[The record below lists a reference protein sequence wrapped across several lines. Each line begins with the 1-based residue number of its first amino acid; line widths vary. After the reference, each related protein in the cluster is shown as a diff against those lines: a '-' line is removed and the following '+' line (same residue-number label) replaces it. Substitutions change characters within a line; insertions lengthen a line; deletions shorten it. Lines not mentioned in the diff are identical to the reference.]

1 MTEPD
6 EDPAIAT
13 LLEEA
18 AQLATAANE
27 KLGEALAIAERD
39 AGFNEDQRWF
49 KSRPDRSFRA
59 RLATAQEVDD
69 LHSSGAWP
77 PGWCLTESCFVWA
90 IVTIASEPG

>member
-39 AGFNEDQRWF
+39 AAFNQDRAWF
-49 KSRPDRSFRA
+49 KARPGGNQSLRNPLA
-59 RLATAQEVDD
+59 R
-69 LHSSGAWP
+69 
-77 PGWCLTESCFVWA
+77 
-90 IVTIASEPG
+90 